1 MNGSLLARR
10 RVIVTRPQPQ
20 ADAWVSALREAG
32 CQAEAW
38 PLLEIVP
45 PQSAQDIEGL
55 RHWQSH
61 WPACDALM
69 FVSGAAVSHFWAGA
83 TVPTAGGKPR
93 FWAPGPGT
101 AQALAEALRDRG
113 LDPGR
118 IDSPSEA
125 LGRFDSEALWSVV
138 RPQVIP
144 GTRVLCVRGRSVGT
158 SEVAD
163 DEPRGH
169 GRDWL
174 AARCG
179 EVGARWTWCVAYERR
194 APVGPEAVAWR
205 RALEDGSLWL
215 LSSAE
220 ALGHLVARGMD
231 LDRAQALA
239 THPRIAEAARAAG
252 FGHVCVTAPTVAAV
266 RQACLAWDDAWAWAS
281 CGLRSVQGS

>member
-1 MNGSLLARR
+1 MSGALGTPR

-32 CQAEAW
+32 CRAEPW

-45 PQSAQDIEGL
+45 PQSAQDLAGL

-69 FVSGAAVSHFWAGA
+69 FVSGAAVAHFWAEA
-83 TVPTAGGKPR
+83 KVPTAEVKPR

-101 AQALAEALRDRG
+101 AQALAEALRARG
-113 LDPGR
+113 LDPDR
-118 IDSPSEA
+118 IDSPPEA

-138 RPQVIP
+138 RSQVIP
-144 GTRVLCVRGRSVGT
+144 GTRVLCVRGRSVGA
-158 SEVAD
+158 SEAAD

-179 EVGARWTWCVAYERR
+179 EAGARWAWCVAYERR
-194 APVGPEAVAWR
+194 APAGPDAVAWR

-220 ALGHLVARGMD
+220 ALGHLAARGLD
-231 LDRAQALA
+231 LGRAQALA
-239 THPRIAEAARAAG
+239 THPRIAEAALAAG
-252 FGHVCVTAPTVAAV
+252 FGQVCVTSPTVAAV
-266 RQACLAWDDAWAWAS
+266 RQACLAWDDAPATVLR
-281 CGLRSVQGS
+281 GLPSVQGS